1 MGGRYH
7 RPTERA
13 QRDTTLPHHGSCGRR
28 PADTPLPPTRECSH
42 TYPPSRHATLTPPHG
57 SAAILLQYPHVDLR
71 CARSAIFF
79 KDFDFLGRGSSKF
92 RSPAGASAEQDLGLG
107 AWLSKSWKKSWVL
120 IASLSLGTRSSSF
133 LPILRLGVRARR
145 RERRRCGARGVPDT
159 TLPPWTV
166 LTPAVGGY
174 PPTPYPGLPMIPTV
188 PPI

>member
-1 MGGRYH
+1 MEEILILDRIHTDIECVILGGVFCF
-7 RPTERA
+7 PVVKA
-13 QRDTTLPHHGSCGRR
+13 KISIFDG
-28 PADTPLPPTRECSH
+28 
-42 TYPPSRHATLTPPHG
+42 
-57 SAAILLQYPHVDLR
+57 HVDLR

-166 LTPAVGGY
+166 LTPAGGGY
-174 PPTPYPGLPMIPTV
+174 PPTPYPGLVILYL

>member
-1 MGGRYH
+1 MGGVFCF
-7 RPTERA
+7 PVVKA
-13 QRDTTLPHHGSCGRR
+13 KISIFDG
-28 PADTPLPPTRECSH
+28 
-42 TYPPSRHATLTPPHG
+42 
-57 SAAILLQYPHVDLR
+57 HVDLR

-174 PPTPYPGLPMIPTV
+174 PPTPYKYSFKILYAKTIFEGLVKVDFLLKRPKRP
-188 PPI
+188 